1 MVYHVYMDIDGLGMT
16 RKEGATMN
24 QQPKQSSIDA
34 ETAIF
39 AFEDAFRLVNKAAI
53 QSPKRY
59 LEAYAKAGY
68 SPEGVK
74 ETAPINML
82 FTGFVLGLDYVDYI
96 ESVVKG
102 SDE

>member
-1 MVYHVYMDIDGLGMT
+1 
-16 RKEGATMN
+16 MN

-39 AFEDAFRLVNKAAI
+39 AFDDAFRLIGKAI

-59 LEAYAKAGY
+59 LKAFAEAGY

-82 FTGFVLGLDYVDYI
+82 FVGFLLGLDYADFVS
-96 ESVVKG
+96 SVVKG